1 MADSR
6 LNLTQAAKAAGV
18 TRRTLYNHINQGKVT
33 TSRDE
38 KNNPVID
45 VSELIRVYGNVSLPV
60 KKIPAVSQ
68 RKNIRENFTPD
79 ALETLRTELAD
90 LRQAVTLMLD
100 DKTAREDERRRG
112 EEERR
117 QLQEEVRRLGEE
129 LQTKRTADSGR
140 GSFPGVKNSR
150 GKGSFSAFWGCAVA
164 GAAVPAVSAA
174 AHVHKPVADAPR
186 TGPSR
191 AGTLPAQAPYLIA

>member
-1 MADSR
+1 MPLISYWCKFYTLHTKLQPGYTVADTH

-33 TSRDE
+33 ASRDE

-45 VSELIRVYGNVSLPV
+45 VSELIRVYGNVNLPV

-68 RKNIRENFTPD
+68 RKNTQDNFTPD
-79 ALETLRTELAD
+79 ALETLRAELAD

-112 EEERR
+112 EEERQ
-117 QLQEEVRRLGEE
+117 QLQAEIRRLGEE
-129 LQTKRTADSGR
+129 LQREKSR
-140 GSFPGVKNSR
+140 GLWSRLFPGRKKQQR
-150 GKGSFSAFWGCAVA
+150 
-164 GAAVPAVSAA
+164 
-174 AHVHKPVADAPR
+174 
-186 TGPSR
+186 
-191 AGTLPAQAPYLIA
+191 